1 MPLSALVEDGITGAE
16 GLVQGTGAAIR
27 TWANA
32 NPTNLPGD
40 ASLTFLPGQ
49 ANATAIR
56 GVLLGYLAFGKRDKA
71 VVAAFRDL
79 IKAWPPNDLTAEL
92 KAYYDFSKVPA
103 QGVILMPSF
112 RHANSANKENAKSTL
127 AAATKAMMK
136 AYLAATQ
143 GRQADGDER
152 AKMAEWFGAFDD
164 ARYGTVVTNL
174 KSLTDV
180 LGATPIRVYYR
191 GSNIKGPSDK
201 PNEPGAAPKKE
212 AFASAHRSGVIPA
225 SFDRA
230 FAHITLGEKFF
241 NYRADTA
248 GVGAG
253 ISAQVAVFGAVNP
266 NLTRPTTAFASTS
279 GTNSTA
285 GVLIHELSH
294 HICDTQDIELPA
306 NHPTAAGKKCYGQV
320 KCKWLATNVPADAIR
335 NADSYEYYFE
345 QFQ

>member
-1 MPLSALVEDGITGAE
+1 MPLPALVEDGITGAE
-16 GLVQGTGAAIR
+16 GLVQGTGTVIR

-32 NPTNLPGD
+32 NPANLPAD

-56 GVLLGYLAFGKRDKA
+56 GVLLGYLAFGKRDKGVIA
-71 VVAAFRDL
+71 GFRDL
-79 IKAWPPNDLTAEL
+79 IKAWQPNDLTAEL
-92 KAYYDFSKVPA
+92 KAYYDFSKAPA

-112 RHANSANKENAKSTL
+112 RHANSSNKENAKSTL
-127 AAATKAMMK
+127 AAATKTMMK

-152 AKMAEWFGAFDD
+152 AKMVDWFGAFDD
-164 ARYGTVVTNL
+164 TRYGTVVTNL

-201 PNEPGAAPKKE
+201 PNEVGAAPKNT
-212 AFASAHRSGVIPA
+212 AFASAFRSAVVPA
-225 SFDRA
+225 GYDRA
-230 FAHITLGEKFF
+230 FAHVTLGEKFF
-241 NYRADTA
+241 NYKAEQA
-248 GVGAG
+248 GVDAG
-253 ISAQVAVFGAVNP
+253 ISARVAVFGAVNP
-266 NLTRPTTAFASTS
+266 KLSRPTTAFASTTGKDS
-279 GTNSTA
+279 IS
-285 GVLIHELSH
+285 GVLVHELSH
-294 HICDTQDIELPA
+294 HICDTLDIDLPA
-306 NHPTAAGKKCYGQV
+306 NHPTAPGKKCYGQV